1 MPRIIASFLLVPL
14 FGFSQFEDIS
24 AIAGDLV
31 LLSNQYVSPAAEAA
45 VYQSSGGWY
54 TSAKKK
60 GLWELEVSLQ
70 GNLLFIPQK
79 SSDFLIDE
87 SQLNNIRIQGSETTA
102 LTPTALG
109 GDQSVVLEGSIEGD
123 VFEFDSPEGLDQS
136 YLRHAQIQASLGIWA
151 GTSVIGRFSPKI
163 KIKNTYYQL
172 LGFGLQHNFSQW
184 IRGLSESTFSLA
196 GLATYSNYTVSD
208 TFTAVTLPV
217 GVLNS
222 VNVDGESYA
231 FSLIASNEVGD
242 FTISGAVGLA
252 TSDFEYAIGGQGDL
266 VLTTLNQ
273 ALNTLDASR
282 TNFKVDLGVD
292 YRIDRFS
299 VNTMLTFGSYSN
311 LILGVNYN
319 L

>member
-1 MPRIIASFLLVPL
+1 MPRIFASFLLIPL
-14 FGFSQFEDIS
+14 FGFSQFDDVS
-24 AIAGDLV
+24 TIAGDLV
-31 LLSNQYVSPAAEAA
+31 LLSDQYVSPAAEAA

-60 GLWELEVSLQ
+60 DLWDLEVSLQ
-70 GNLLFIPQK
+70 GNLLFIPNR

-87 SQLNNIRIQGSETTA
+87 SQLNNIRIQGSETSA

-109 GDQSVVLEGSIEGD
+109 GDQTVVLEGSIDGD
-123 VFEFDSPEGLDQS
+123 VFEFDSPEGLNQS
-136 YLRHAQIQASLGIWA
+136 YLRHAQIQASLGLWK
-151 GTSVIGRFSPKI
+151 GTSVIGRISPKI
-163 KIKNTYYQL
+163 RIKNTYYEL
-172 LGFGLQHNFSQW
+172 LGFGLQHNLSQW
-184 IRGLSESTFSLA
+184 IRSLNDSSFSFA
-196 GLATYSNYTVSD
+196 GLVTYSNFTVSD

-217 GVLNS
+217 GVLKS
-222 VNVDGESYA
+222 VNVDGESFA
-231 FSLIASNEVGD
+231 FSLLASNEIGD
-242 FTISGAVGLA
+242 FTISGAIGLA

-282 TNFKVDLGVD
+282 SNFKADLGVD
-292 YRIDRFS
+292 YRIVRFS

-319 L
+319 F